1 MIPIVMAGG
10 FGTRIRPL
18 SANIP
23 KPMLPVVNR
32 PILEHVLHL
41 LRSYDLDEAI
51 LLLYHQPDTIKEY
64 FGDGSRCGMKLHYYT
79 AEADYGTAGAVKRG
93 ARLVD
98 SDSYLVLSGDVLC
111 DFDLGDVM
119 SSHTDRD
126 ADATI
131 TLTRVANP
139 LQFGIVIT
147 GADGRV
153 TRFLEKPT
161 WGEVFSDTINTG
173 IYVLK
178 SDVLDQI
185 ADEGAVDFSKNLF
198 PKLLADD
205 RPLYGSIQEGYWR
218 DIGDPDSYI
227 EVHRDICAGRVRS
240 VEVPGE
246 PMNLLGRDVRVE
258 GQVDLDGVELRGT
271 VVIGR
276 GARILQGARL
286 ENTIIGPGVVV
297 GANSDLR
304 GAIVWAN
311 ATIGPMARVEQAV
324 ICEGAELGEGDLIEQ
339 GAVVGDHSQLGVD
352 VRVKEG
358 VKIWPRKVV
367 EDYAVVHTNM
377 VWATRWRT
385 SAFEESA
392 VTGLTNYELTPEVAA
407 KLGAAYGALLPEH
420 AVILTSR
427 DAHPASRMLRR
438 AFVGGLGSAG
448 VDISDLRMTPIPI
461 MRYRLQDPDGPEVG
475 GVFFQQVH
483 FTTGMTAIRFYDP
496 HGFELST
503 NAAKNVERVFF
514 REDFRRVDHDQV
526 GVIHDAPVV
535 TAAYQEACLR
545 IVDREAIRER
555 RFRLVADY
563 THGSAAVYLPNLL
576 ARLGVEEVTLN
587 AQVEGVYHALQSN
600 DVPIIQKHLSSIVR
614 SLDADL
620 GIWIKPG
627 SERLVLADR
636 KGRIWQGMDLLMLL
650 AALLVRHSS
659 AGRGHPGVVLPLFAP
674 STLVNLFG
682 SAGWAVHQTS
692 SDPREAM
699 RVAET
704 PGVVFASSGN
714 GDVAFTD
721 LHAAPDAMFGTV
733 KILEL
738 LALTDLELDAVA
750 DELPSVPYITHEIS
764 CPVEKKGM
772 IMRRFAE
779 IAQEFEAT
787 FQEGV
792 RIQLDHGWVLLRA
805 DRSAPRLH
813 LVVEADSTHRV
824 TTWMKKYR
832 DIVEAWIREVC

>member
-41 LRSYDLDEAI
+41 LKRHGMEEAV
-51 LLLYHQPDTIKEY
+51 LLLYHQPDTIMEY
-64 FGDGSRCGMKLHYYT
+64 FGDGSRCGMRLHYYT

-93 ARLVD
+93 AALVEAD
-98 SDSYLVLSGDVLC
+98 TYMVLSGDVLC
-111 DFDLGDVM
+111 DFDLGAVARF
-119 SSHTDRD
+119 HREKN

-147 GADGRV
+147 GPDGRV

-173 IYVLK
+173 IYVLERGVM
-178 SDVLDQI
+178 DEI
-185 ADEGAVDFSKNLF
+185 PEEGAVDFSKDLF
-198 PKLLADD
+198 PRLLSAG
-205 RPLYGSIQEGYWR
+205 RPLFGSIQEGYWR

-227 EVHRDICAGRVRS
+227 QVHHDICEGRVRS
-240 VEVPGE
+240 VEVPGT
-246 PMNLLGRDVRVE
+246 PQNLLGRDVRVE
-258 GQVDLDGVELRGT
+258 GEISLENVELRGT

-276 GARILQGARL
+276 GTKIAPGARL
-286 ENTIIGPGVVV
+286 ENTVVGPG
-297 GANSDLR
+297 ARIAADADLR
-304 GAIVWAN
+304 GAILWEEAMV
-311 ATIGPMARVEQAV
+311 GDRARVEAAV
-324 ICEGAELGEGDLIEQ
+324 VCAGVEIGPSSVLEKGS
-339 GAVVGDHSQLGVD
+339 VVGDHSVLGKE

-367 EDYAVVHTNM
+367 EDFAVVHTNM
-377 VWATRWRT
+377 VWAARWRT

-448 VDISDLRMTPIPI
+448 VDIADLRMTPIPI
-461 MRYRLQDPDGPEVG
+461 MRYRLQEPTGPEVG

-503 NAAKNVERVFF
+503 DAAKNVERVFF

-526 GVIHDAPVV
+526 GVIHDAPVL
-535 TAAYQEACLR
+535 TAAYQEACLHG
-545 IVDREAIRER
+545 VDREAIRER
-555 RFRLVADY
+555 KFRLVVDY
-563 THGSAAVYLPNLL
+563 THGSAAVILPNLL

-587 AQVEGVYHALQSN
+587 AQVEGVYHALQAS
-600 DVPIIQKHLSSIVR
+600 DVPVVQGHLSTIVR
-614 SLDADL
+614 GLDADL
-620 GIWIKPG
+620 GVWVKPG
-627 SERLVLADR
+627 AERLVLADR
-636 KGRIWQGMDLLMLL
+636 KGRIWHGMDLLMLL
-650 AALLVRHSS
+650 ASLLIRSHDRDS
-659 AGRGHPGVVLPLFAP
+659 GRPAVALPLYAP
-674 STLVNLFG
+674 SVLTGMFT

-692 SDPREAM
+692 SDSREAM
-699 RVAET
+699 RVAAT
-704 PGVVFASSGN
+704 PGVVFASSGT

-721 LHAAPDAMFGTV
+721 LHAAPDAMFGVV
-733 KILEL
+733 KLLEL
-738 LALTDLELDAVA
+738 LATCDLDLDAVA
-750 DELPSVPYITHEIS
+750 DELPATPYLVREIS
-764 CPVEKKGM
+764 CPVERKGT

-779 IAQEFEAT
+779 MAQEYEAT
-787 FQEGV
+787 FKEGV
-792 RIQLDHGWVLLRA
+792 RIQFEHGWILLRA
-805 DRSAPRLH
+805 DRAAPRLH
-813 LVVEADSTHRV
+813 LIVEADSPQRAA
-824 TTWMKKYR
+824 TWVRKYQEM
-832 DIVEAWIREVC
+832 VEAWIREEG

>member
-41 LRSYDLDEAI
+41 LRSHGLEEAV
-51 LLLYHQPDTIKEY
+51 LLLYHQPDTIKDY
-64 FGDGSRCGMKLHYYT
+64 FGDGSRYGMRLHYYT
-79 AEADYGTAGAVKRG
+79 AEADFGTAGAVKRG
-93 ARLVD
+93 ARLVE
-98 SDSYLVLSGDVLC
+98 SDRYMVLSGDVLC

-119 SSHTDRD
+119 RSHTERS

-147 GADGRV
+147 GNDGRV

-173 IYVLK
+173 IYVVERG
-178 SDVLDQI
+178 VLDQI
-185 ADEGAVDFSKNLF
+185 PEEGAVDFSKDLF
-198 PKLLADD
+198 PALLDEGRA
-205 RPLYGSIQEGYWR
+205 LYGSIQEGYWR

-246 PMNLLGRDVRVE
+246 PLNLLGRDVRVE
-258 GQVDLDGVELRGT
+258 GEIALEGVDLRGT

-276 GARILQGARL
+276 AAQISPGVLL
-286 ENTIIGPGVVV
+286 ENSVIGPGVVV
-297 GANSDLR
+297 GANANLR
-304 GAIVWAN
+304 GAIVWEDAS
-311 ATIGPMARVEQAV
+311 IGAKARVEEAV
-324 ICEGAELGEGDLIEQ
+324 VCEGAEIGEAVFIEK
-339 GAVVGDHSQLGVD
+339 GAVVGDHSQLGIE

-461 MRYRLQDPDGPEVG
+461 MRYRLQNPDGPEVG

-545 IVDREAIRER
+545 LVDREAIRER
-555 RFRLVADY
+555 KFRLVADY

-587 AQVEGVYHALQSN
+587 AQVEGVYHALQSH
-600 DVPIIQKHLSSIVR
+600 DIPVIQKHLSSIVR

-620 GIWIKPG
+620 GIWVKPG

-650 AALLVRHSS
+650 AALMIRHRT
-659 AGRGHPGVVLPLFAP
+659 AEQGGLGVVLPLFAP
-674 STLVNLFG
+674 SALVNMFS

-699 RVAET
+699 RVAAT

-714 GDVAFTD
+714 SDLAFTD
-721 LHAAPDAMFGTV
+721 LHAAPDAMFGTL
-733 KILEL
+733 KILEI

-750 DELPSVPYITHEIS
+750 DELPSVPYMTHEIS
-764 CPVEKKGM
+764 CPVERKGT

-779 IAQEFEAT
+779 MAQEYEAT
-787 FQEGV
+787 FKEGV

-813 LVVEADSTHRV
+813 LIVEADSTQRA

-832 DIVEAWIREVC
+832 EIVDTWVREAC

>member
-41 LRSYDLDEAI
+41 LRSHGMKEAV
-51 LLLYHQPDTIKEY
+51 LLLFPQPDTIKEY

-79 AEADYGTAGAVKRG
+79 AESDFGTAGAVKRG
-93 ARLVD
+93 AQLVQ
-98 SDSYLVLSGDVLC
+98 SESYMVLSGDVLC
-111 DFDLGDVM
+111 DFDLGDVAR
-119 SSHTDRD
+119 SHTERG
-126 ADATI
+126 ADVTI

-147 GADGRV
+147 GNDGRV

-173 IYVLK
+173 IYVLERA
-178 SDVLDQI
+178 VLDKI
-185 ADEGAVDFSKNLF
+185 PEEGSVDFSKDLF
-198 PKLLADD
+198 PALLAEG
-205 RPLYGSIQEGYWR
+205 RPLFGSIQEGYWR

-246 PMNLLGRDVRVE
+246 PLNLLGRDVRVE
-258 GQVDLDGVELRGT
+258 GEISLNRVDLRGT

-276 GARILQGARL
+276 GARIEPGARL
-286 ENTIIGPGVVV
+286 ENTIIGPGATI
-297 GANSDLR
+297 GENADLR
-304 GAIVWAN
+304 GAVVWAE
-311 ATIGPMARVEQAV
+311 ASIGPRARVEEAV
-324 ICEGAELGEGDLIEQ
+324 ICEGAEIGQGNIIEN
-339 GAVVGDHSQLGVD
+339 GAVVGDHSQLGVE

-367 EDYAVVHTNM
+367 EDFAVVHTNM

-461 MRYRLQDPDGPEVG
+461 TRYRLQDPDGSEVG

-545 IVDREAIRER
+545 HVDREAIRER

-600 DVPIIQKHLSSIVR
+600 DIPIIQKHLSSIVR

-620 GIWIKPG
+620 GIWVKPG

-636 KGRIWQGMDLLMLL
+636 KGRIWKGMDLLMLL
-650 AALLVRHSS
+650 ASLMIRRNTSEQ
-659 AGRGHPGVVLPLFAP
+659 GHQGVVLPLFAP
-674 STLVNLFG
+674 STLVNLFS

-699 RVAET
+699 RAAAT
-704 PGVVFASSGN
+704 PGVVFATSGN
-714 GDVAFTD
+714 GDLAFTD
-721 LHAAPDAMFGTV
+721 LHAAPDAMFGTL

-738 LALTDLELDAVA
+738 LAVTDLELDAVA
-750 DELPSVPYITHEIS
+750 DELPSVPYMTHEIS
-764 CPVEKKGM
+764 CPVEKKGTV
-772 IMRRFAE
+772 MRRFAE
-779 IAQEFEAT
+779 MAQEFEAS

-792 RIQLDHGWVLLRA
+792 RIQFDHGWVLLRA

-813 LVVEADSTHRV
+813 LVVEADSTQRA

-832 DIVEAWIREVC
+832 DVVENWIREAC